1 MGHCR
6 PKEFLPKVVR
16 LIGLKVAP
24 PDKKD
29 GAEKYKDWPFEK
41 LKEECKKRNIK
52 FNDSDN
58 KDKLIYLLCEDD
70 RTLPNWGK
78 IYARLLYHTGMGYEE
93 IERRTIP
100 QIIALLNEAEENI
113 AIKIG
118 MPGIFGGALDNP
130 PPTSSPTGKPPKL
143 SEFAAFCSA
152 FDGIS

>member
-24 PDKKD
+24 SDKKD
-29 GAEKYKDWPFEK
+29 GAEKQK
-41 LKEECKKRNIK
+41 
-52 FNDSDN
+52 
-58 KDKLIYLLCEDD
+58 
-70 RTLPNWGK
+70 PNWGK
-78 IYARLLYHTGMGYEE
+78 IYAQLICHTNLSYEE

-100 QIIALLNEAEENI
+100 QIEAILSELPENI
-113 AIKIG
+113 SIKIG
-118 MPGIFGGALDNP
+118 MPGIFGGVLDNP